1 MITRQGAF
9 DPSVKMV
16 DPRDVNLLCA
26 VFTERAQKPGTRIRA
41 DSGCPNLFL
50 TAARG
55 ESGEI
60 GLLLSCFDDD
70 ALTNDTQDDT
80 RTYRSAEIRDGA
92 LLLSGSTSAFIRYT
106 PKRHI

>member
-1 MITRQGAF
+1 M
-9 DPSVKMV
+9 
-16 DPRDVNLLCA
+16 
-26 VFTERAQKPGTRIRA
+26 RIRA
-41 DSGCPNLFL
+41 ESSCPNLFL

-70 ALTNDTQDDT
+70 ALTNDTRPEPAEFQIGIPGMTAEALVADDT

-106 PKRHI
+106 LKRHI